1 MDEKLF
7 DAFEYAIEAGN
18 IEMFDLLAKDFDK
31 FEQKDK
37 NALLE
42 RTVVAGPD
50 TEFIQHVLDYGYDL
64 NYKDDDGNTLLH
76 FAAVSSHPET
86 VRFFISKGLDKE
98 AKNKIDATPLCVAAK
113 ENENVEVL
121 KALIDGGCN
130 IKATSHGG
138 ETLLITAAG
147 VNPNPEIT
155 KFLLK
160 QGFDTE
166 DRDDEGFTALLNAAF
181 WQDNVDVLSLLVDSG
196 ANIHAKSKKGD
207 NLFHHAAFNR
217 NVGVARFISSAFK
230 TSDVN
235 NEGETSM
242 EKVLAYGSSPDVLK
256 LFLRKQ
262 KEEQVMTAACNSNP
276 EIIETLIQC
285 GYDPNTSDAD
295 GVTAMMMA
303 AHCNEN
309 PDVISML
316 RYYRAIW
323 NSVDED
329 GRTVLHHAAA
339 NPEPAIYNWML
350 EDDDFKALKDKED
363 SKGHKPEYYR
373 EHADE
378 F

>member
-37 NALLE
+37 NTLLE
-42 RTVVAGPD
+42 RTVITGPD

-196 ANIHAKSKKGD
+196 ANIHAKSKK
-207 NLFHHAAFNR
+207 F
-217 NVGVARFISSAFK
+217 
-230 TSDVN
+230 
-235 NEGETSM
+235 
-242 EKVLAYGSSPDVLK
+242 
-256 LFLRKQ
+256 
-262 KEEQVMTAACNSNP
+262 
-276 EIIETLIQC
+276 
-285 GYDPNTSDAD
+285 
-295 GVTAMMMA
+295 
-303 AHCNEN
+303 
-309 PDVISML
+309 
-316 RYYRAIW
+316 
-323 NSVDED
+323 SVF
-329 GRTVLHHAAA
+329 V
-339 NPEPAIYNWML
+339 
-350 EDDDFKALKDKED
+350 
-363 SKGHKPEYYR
+363 
-373 EHADE
+373 
-378 F
+378 